1 MERGPVFIG
10 IDVSKAH
17 LDVAVLSSGET
28 WQEPNDE
35 AGIAHLVGRVRT
47 LGPTLVVLEATGGL
61 EMPAACALG
70 LEGVPVAVVNP
81 RQVRDFA
88 KSLGLLAKTDSLD
101 AQVIVQ
107 FAQRVCPT
115 LRPLPDVQA
124 QEISALLARRR
135 QLIQMRTAEEN
146 RLGSTMMP
154 ALRQEIQEHLA
165 WLEERLQRLDDDL
178 GNRLRESPLWRE
190 KEDLLRSVP
199 GVGPVLS
206 STLLA
211 DLPELGTLDRK
222 QIAALVGVA
231 PINHD
236 SGRRKGQRHIRGGR
250 AQVRSTLY
258 MATIASTRCNP
269 IIRFFYLRL
278 CAQGKPKKVALV
290 ASMHKFLIILNAMLK
305 HRTPW
310 NPHPTLDMQYSC

>member
-1 MERGPVFIG
+1 M
-10 IDVSKAH
+10 
-17 LDVAVLSSGET
+17 
-28 WQEPNDE
+28 
-35 AGIAHLVGRVRT
+35 
-47 LGPTLVVLEATGGL
+47 VLEATGGL

-70 LEGVPVAVVNP
+70 LEGAPVAVVNP
-81 RQVRDFA
+81 WQVRDFA

-101 AQVIVQ
+101 AQVIAQ

-115 LRPLPDVQA
+115 PRPLPDVQA
-124 QEISALLARRR
+124 QELSALLARRR

-154 ALRQEIQEHLA
+154 ALLQEIQEHLA

-199 GVGPVLS
+199 GIGPVLS
-206 STLLA
+206 STLLV

-310 NPHPTLDMQYSC
+310 NPHPTFDMQYSC

>member
-35 AGIAHLVGRVRT
+35 AGIAHLVGRVRA

-70 LEGVPVAVVNP
+70 LEDVPVAVV
-81 RQVRDFA
+81 QVRDFA

-101 AQVIVQ
+101 AQVIAQ

-115 LRPLPDVQA
+115 PRPLPDVQA
-124 QEISALLARRR
+124 QELSALLARRR

-211 DLPELGTLDRK
+211 DLPELCTLDRK

>member
-35 AGIAHLVGRVRT
+35 AGIAHLVGRVRA

-70 LEGVPVAVVNP
+70 LEGVPVAVV
-81 RQVRDFA
+81 QVRDFA

-101 AQVIVQ
+101 AQVIAQ

-115 LRPLPDVQA
+115 PRPLPDVQA
-124 QEISALLARRR
+124 QELSALLARRR

-211 DLPELGTLDRK
+211 DLPELSTLARK

>member
-35 AGIAHLVGRVRT
+35 AGIAHLVGRVRA

-61 EMPAACALG
+61 EM
-70 LEGVPVAVVNP
+70 PVAVVNP

-101 AQVIVQ
+101 AQVIAQ

-115 LRPLPDVQA
+115 PRPLPDVQA
-124 QEISALLARRR
+124 QELSALLARRR

-211 DLPELGTLDRK
+211 DLPELGTLARK

>member
-35 AGIAHLVGRVRT
+35 AGIAHLVGRVRA

-61 EMPAACALG
+61 EM
-70 LEGVPVAVVNP
+70 PVAVVNP

-101 AQVIVQ
+101 AQVIAQ

-115 LRPLPDVQA
+115 PRPLPDVQA
-124 QEISALLARRR
+124 QELSALLARRR

-250 AQVRSTLY
+250 AEVRSTLY